1 MCMILLFSAWARGK
15 GFFKMV
21 GPCLC
26 RRRVA
31 PPLPAALSVLLWEK
45 AEVKIWEG
53 LRQLPFQRNLMCL
66 KLIASSDASKNGMVW
81 HS

>member
-1 MCMILLFSAWARGK
+1 MSC
-15 GFFKMV
+15 
-21 GPCLC
+21 
-26 RRRVA
+26 
-31 PPLPAALSVLLWEK
+31 PPPPAALSVLLWEK